1 MINITS
7 TFRLLDIFRSEPFLR
22 LIPLNLSDHQKGIY
36 ALRCLFASWY
46 ILLQQQASEVVYF
59 VEQLLQIC
67 FFTRFHS
74 MTRKQRLC
82 FLIFNPL
89 TARQTS
95 HHQQQRN
102 MMSLVSE
109 RRKKKNPRTFE
120 CIYVC
125 MSACVQY
132 RLFLYHMLLFCYVST
147 TDYGILCGCFYTQ
160 SRTAHL
166 IKYQTILKDGFI
178 YCGFLFS

>member
-1 MINITS
+1 MNHFQFSLSCIHDIDYFVSLKLDISNEIETARYTTKHKLQQIRYKIFEDLIIITS
-7 TFRLLDIFRSEPFLR
+7 TFRSLDICRSEPFLR

-82 FLIFNPL
+82 FFIFNPL

-95 HHQQQRN
+95 HDQQQRN

-109 RRKKKNPRTFE
+109 RRKKKNPRT
-120 CIYVC
+120 
-125 MSACVQY
+125 
-132 RLFLYHMLLFCYVST
+132 L
-147 TDYGILCGCFYTQ
+147 
-160 SRTAHL
+160 
-166 IKYQTILKDGFI
+166 
-178 YCGFLFS
+178 